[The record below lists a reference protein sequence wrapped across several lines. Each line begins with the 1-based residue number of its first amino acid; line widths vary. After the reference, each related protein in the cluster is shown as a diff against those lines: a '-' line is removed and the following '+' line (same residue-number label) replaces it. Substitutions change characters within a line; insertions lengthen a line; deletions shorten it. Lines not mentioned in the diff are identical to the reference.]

1 MSKLSPHF
9 DSSEFVC
16 SCCGKSTTMS
26 KLLIERLEKMH
37 SLMDAKA
44 IYVNSGYRCN
54 NNPWGS
60 PTDAHRKGMAAD
72 IKVQRKDGS
81 WYTAEDIAEA
91 AERVGFKGIGMME
104 DLSGANPAACHVDT
118 RGDEPY
124 IYDWWHGDE
133 SRGIDWTKDSKHTF
147 IRGTV
152 FPGDKVKNPEPK
164 EARTKEELLAELKAL
179 YEKYS
184 I

>member
-1 MSKLSPHF
+1 MGNLSAHF

-16 SCCGKSTTMS
+16 SCCGKSIKMS
-26 KLLIERLEKMH
+26 DLLIERLEKLH
-37 SLMDAKA
+37 ALMGAQA
-44 IYVNSGYRCN
+44 VYINSGYRCN

-72 IKVQRKDGS
+72 IRVQRKDGS
-81 WYTAEDIAEA
+81 YYTAEDIAEA
-91 AERVGFKGIGMME
+91 AERVGFKGIGIME
-104 DLSGANPAACHVDT
+104 PDSCHVDT

-124 IYDWWHGDE
+124 IYDWWHGNE
-133 SRGIDWTKDSKHTF
+133 TTGVDWTKDSGHTF

-152 FPGDKVKNPEPK
+152 FDGEKNPAPAPSDHSK
-164 EARTKEELLAELKAL
+164 QELLQELLAL

-184 I
+184 